1 MLIGV
6 DEALDRILKGVTL
19 LGRERVGVGAAAD
32 RVLAED
38 LIAAQPMPPF
48 SQSAMDG
55 YAVRASFF
63 AGPGPWTLEV
73 RGESRAG
80 CAGPP
85 VGHGQAGRIFT
96 GAPVPHG
103 ANAVVLQED
112 VTRSGETIRVT
123 ERPREGQNIRS
134 EGADMARGSLALAAG
149 LRLHPGRLGL
159 CAALD
164 RAYVVVARRPIVT
177 IVSTGDELRPAGVAG
192 SETSIPESNSPV
204 LAAIAERVGAIA
216 RVSPLLADDAE
227 HTEAELRRA
236 LRGSDLV
243 VTIGGASVGDHDLVR
258 PALQAIGVA
267 IDFWGV
273 AMKPGKPTGFGS
285 HGGTKVLCVPGN
297 PASAALAFLLF
308 GVPALRAMQGEKAVR
323 PRRPPLRIIG
333 SHGRRPGREEY
344 LRARLELH
352 DGELCAALM
361 PNQSSGAVPSF
372 AQADALVV
380 LAAHRAS
387 IANGDRLPVIPLAD
401 VWSP

>member
-6 DEALDRILKGVTL
+6 DEALDRILKGVHL
-19 LGRERVGVGAAAD
+19 LGRERVPLAAAAD

-38 LIAAQPMPPF
+38 LVAAQPMPPF

-63 AGPGPWTLEV
+63 QGEGPWSLAV

-80 CAGPP
+80 CAGPA

-96 GAPVPHG
+96 GAPVPQG
-103 ANAVVLQED
+103 ANAVVIQED
-112 VTRSGETIRVT
+112 VARSGDTVTINDK
-123 ERPREGQNIRS
+123 PREGQNIRP
-134 EGADMARGSLALAAG
+134 EGTDLQRGTVALTAG
-149 LRLHPGRLGL
+149 LRMHPGRLGL
-159 CAALD
+159 AAALD
-164 RAYVVVARRPIVT
+164 RAYLLVARRPIMT

-192 SETSIPESNSPV
+192 GETSIPESNSLV
-204 LAAIAERVGAIA
+204 LASIAERVGAIV

-227 HTEAELRRA
+227 HTQAEIRRA

-258 PALQAIGVA
+258 PALAAIGA
-267 IDFWGV
+267 HIDFWGI

-285 HGGTKVLCVPGN
+285 HDGAKVLAVPGN

-308 GVPALRAMQGEKAVR
+308 GVATLRAMQGEKAVR
-323 PRRPPLRIIG
+323 PRRTPLRVIG

-352 DGELCAALM
+352 DGELCAALL
-361 PNQSSGAVPSF
+361 PSQSSGAVPSF

-380 LAAHRAS
+380 LAAHRGG